1 MHFINIILDKIEIM
15 HVDVM
20 TDTEKFKIIKF
31 QDHVVFYF
39 LTKKEQHLFP
49 LSKVNRTNETL

>member
-1 MHFINIILDKIEIM
+1 MHFINFVLDKIEIM

-20 TDTEKFKIIKF
+20 NDTEKIIKF

-49 LSKVNRTNETL
+49 LCKVNRTIETL